1 MTVETATEK
10 GCQAEAQTVS
20 QGLKKGVTLTEPPH
34 PHIGVTVKEPS
45 VETGGTA
52 IHAPSLARMHLTLK
66 GPSLPRMRTKRRKP
80 DLLGIETP
88 ADENLIDLAAQA
100 VHFETERLGS
110 VKQAEAGILQCAKAA
125 QAAGSVRAWQFWFED
140 GGWK

>member
-1 MTVETATEK
+1 M
-10 GCQAEAQTVS
+10 S

-45 VETGGTA
+45 VETGGNRHSRAPVPRTNA
-52 IHAPSLARMHLTLK
+52 PHAERPQSPTDEELSAANRIFWAL
-66 GPSLPRMRTKRRKP
+66 RA
-80 DLLGIETP
+80 P

-110 VKQAEAGILQCAKAA
+110 VKQAEAGILQCAEAA
-125 QAAGSVRAWQFWFED
+125 QAAGSVRTWQFWFED